1 MPRLRPL
8 LLGALAA
15 TVAAAAAAQS
25 QAPGAISTR
34 RPPAAAAKAAKPVKP
49 DPDLLDGSSYE
60 AEKRPLYGMI
70 SDLELPGSEQ
80 KSEQVGGS
88 PEPAGTPG
96 APPPP
101 TPLAGGAP
109 PPPLPTGGEPPP
121 PIASGQDDR
130 QEPAPEGPQAQAGG
144 IQAQKLEGPQSA
156 GGDEQAKP
164 RDMRIGDASLQI
176 QTAPQN
182 AQQVV
187 GTEQPTSTQQYEKK
201 VPAGQQTDNRNR
213 GVERGKVMPK
223 GI

>member
-15 TVAAAAAAQS
+15 AVAAAAAAQS
-25 QAPGAISTR
+25 QAPGAIPGR
-34 RPPAAAAKAAKPVKP
+34 RPSAAAAKAPKPVKP
-49 DPDLLDGSSYE
+49 DPDLLDGSIYE
-60 AEKRPLYGMI
+60 AEKRPLFGMI
-70 SDLELPGSEQ
+70 SDIELPGSEQ

-96 APPPP
+96 TPPPQSAPGGPPPP
-101 TPLAGGAP
+101 QPLAAGAP
-109 PPPLPTGGEPPP
+109 PPIE
-121 PIASGQDDR
+121 SGQDDR
-130 QEPAPEGPQAQAGG
+130 EQPTPEGPQSQPGG
-144 IQAQKLEGPQSA
+144 IQAQKLEGQPSA

-176 QTAPQN
+176 QTTPQS

>member
-1 MPRLRPL
+1 MPRPASL

-15 TVAAAAAAQS
+15 TVAVAAAAQS
-25 QAPGAISTR
+25 QSPGAIPSR
-34 RPPAAAAKAAKPVKP
+34 RPAPSAAKAVKPVKP
-49 DPDLLDGSSYE
+49 DPDLLDGSIYE

-70 SDLELPGSEQ
+70 SDIELPGSE
-80 KSEQVGGS
+80 KPSEKVGGS

-101 TPLAGGAP
+101 TPLAAGAP
-109 PPPLPTGGEPPP
+109 PPPVPAGGEPPP

-130 QEPAPEGPQAQAGG
+130 QEGAPEGAQGQAGG
-144 IQAQKLEGPQSA
+144 IQAQRLEGPQSA
-156 GGDEQAKP
+156 GGPEQSKP

-176 QTAPQN
+176 QTTPQS

-213 GVERGKVMPK
+213 GVERGKVMPQ